1 MLLDVHLL
9 HCPLIELLLLEWET
23 LLYFLMIFIIIILL
37 LFAILFSQEIATHR
51 SVISFLSKTIK
62 LYSYQICWLWAYLIT
77 VRLFQSWRWAYLITV
92 IPELALGVP
101 DYGYS
106 RNASCAL
113 NFICTRYFPV
123 SFFKSSNLTQVCRI
137 RFLFTEGSLWI
148 QKT

>member
-1 MLLDVHLL
+1 MLALGVPDYGTFI
-9 HCPLIELLLLEWET
+9 PELALGVPDYGT
-23 LLYFLMIFIIIILL
+23 
-37 LFAILFSQEIATHR
+37 
-51 SVISFLSKTIK
+51 VIPELA
-62 LYSYQICWLWAYLIT
+62 LGVPDYG
-77 VRLFQSWRWAYLITV
+77 TV

-137 RFLFTEGSLWI
+137 RFLFTEGSL
-148 QKT
+148 